1 MTIEDNGFLG
11 ELRLGRR
18 LTTTARVAVRGLA
31 VILGLLFLVPSRIFE
46 QVGVISAGASLLAVG
61 IVGLTLLSVFELLGG
76 SSERAGTYTLIH
88 ETLGGPT
95 GFLAGWLLLAGSIA
109 LTAALLKISTHSFV
123 LLFPQLAQSASM
135 ISLGTF
141 GALVLVQLFHLLPR
155 RELLRPVVSV
165 LLLMMVIILLSNVI
179 AIRSRPDDT
188 QLPLVSGE
196 FMRAV
201 ALSVVLYAGL
211 EAILTSRRQ
220 IQDQAGNLP
229 QGLIIT
235 LIFSGLGFASIQLL
249 TAGIPLSSM
258 IAGETRLL
266 VGLASTG
273 ATPSSLV
280 YGTASVAALLA
291 ANGCLMTAARQLYA
305 LSRRGALPSWMA
317 RIRPPFR
324 VPPWSFIV
332 LVVLSVPLL
341 WFAPSDI
348 LFSAASGAF
357 LIPMFMLNLA
367 AIYSRRKEPDRRR
380 IFVMPFYPL
389 IPAISVAVNVALL
402 LALPTNGLLA
412 LGGWFAVG
420 LLIFFAYA
428 RTNLVEAQQGLL
440 VFGQEPQQEKPE
452 GSYRI
457 LVPLSAGPE
466 RHLMLGL
473 ATAMARQTGGELIPL
488 QVIPTADPLAIEE
501 GRRIAR
507 ERNTLFQWS
516 TRVATKSSVPT
527 FPITRLARS
536 VHDGILDTATEE
548 HCDLIFLFWSEA
560 SAQRGVRMGQVLDPV
575 IRLAPCDVA
584 VVAVHPEHLGGL
596 VGEQANRMRTKAG
609 PGTTRESIPTLQIER
624 ILVPTAGGPHAPLAT
639 RLALLL
645 ARESNATTRVVYVAD
660 PQATEKELADGQ
672 ARIQQTLTAMREQ
685 MKDLPIVDVQPS
697 GTDTLPIESQVVTS
711 DSVVDGIAQAGA
723 ESDLVFIGASE
734 ESLIDQVL
742 LGTVPEQVARA
753 CPSPVLMVKRF
764 RGLHRFWLQRLWN
777 ALFGALPTLSRTE
790 QVEVYKQ
797 VRREARPDVDFFIM
811 MGLSAVIATY
821 GLLQDSAAVII
832 GAMLVAPLFTPIL
845 ALSLA
850 IVQGD
855 MRLIWLAVEA
865 ALKGIALAIGIAV
878 LLTAISPLQIVTHE
892 ISSRIA
898 PNLFD
903 LAVALASG
911 AAGAYAVAR
920 KDVAA
925 ALPGVAIAAALVP
938 PLGVVGVGMAVGDAG
953 ITWGGGLLFTTNLIA
968 ITLSSSLTLI
978 LLGFRPAP
986 SPQRA
991 ARLRFGLVISL
1002 ILLTAITIPLAAIFV
1017 GSVRE
1022 SVTQQTIDQVLTQHS
1037 ITLEDFEVMG
1047 FDFEDQGDHLTVTTT
1062 VQARAFISTSTAEH
1076 IREELSQAL
1085 NRPVHLQ
1092 VLSIPIM
1099 EIDIPAP

>member
-1 MTIEDNGFLG
+1 
-11 ELRLGRR
+11 
-18 LTTTARVAVRGLA
+18 
-31 VILGLLFLVPSRIFE
+31 VPGRIFE
-46 QVGVISAGASLLAVG
+46 QVGVISTGASLLAMV

-76 SSERAGTYTLIH
+76 SSEQAGTYTLIH
-88 ETLGGPT
+88 ETLGGPI
-95 GFLAGWLLLAGSIA
+95 GFLAGWLLLAGSVA
-109 LTAALLKISTHSFV
+109 LSVALLKISTNSF
-123 LLFPQLAQSASM
+123 LMFFPQLKQSVS
-135 ISLGTF
+135 IITLGVF
-141 GALVLVQLFHLLPR
+141 AALVLIQLFHLLPR
-155 RELLRPVVSV
+155 RELLRPVVIV
-165 LLLMMVIILLSNVI
+165 LLLMIGIIILSNI
-179 AIRSRPDDT
+179 IGIQSRADDA
-188 QLPLVSGE
+188 QLALVSGE

-229 QGLIIT
+229 QGLIVT

-249 TAGIPLSSM
+249 TTGVPLSDSL
-258 IAGETRLL
+258 AGDTRLL
-266 VGLASTG
+266 VGLAETG
-273 ATPSSLV
+273 ATSRGIV
-280 YGTASVAALLA
+280 FGTASLAALVA

-305 LSRRGALPSWMA
+305 LSRRGGLPSRIA
-317 RIRPPFR
+317 RVHPPFR

-332 LVVLSVPLL
+332 LVALIVPPLL
-341 WFAPSDI
+341 WAPSDI
-348 LFSAASGAF
+348 LLPAAASAF
-357 LIPMFMLNLA
+357 LIPMFLLNIA
-367 AIYSRRKEPDRRR
+367 AIYSRRAEPDRRR

-389 IPAISVAVNVALL
+389 IPAISVAVTAALL
-402 LALPTNGLLA
+402 LALPTSGLLA
-412 LGGWFAVG
+412 SGGWLAVG

-548 HCDLIFLFWSEA
+548 QCDLIFLFWSE
-560 SAQRGVRMGQVLDPV
+560 SSTQRGVRMGQVLDPV
-575 IRLAPCDVA
+575 IRLAPCDIA
-584 VVAVHPEHLGGL
+584 VVAVHPENLRGL
-596 VGEQANRMRTKAG
+596 VGDMANRKRKKAG
-609 PGTTRESIPTLQIER
+609 PGTIGESIPTLQIER

-645 ARESNATTRVVYVAD
+645 ARESNATTRVVYVAN
-660 PQATEKELADGQ
+660 PQATEEELAGGQ

-685 MKDLPIVDVQPS
+685 MEDLPLVDVQYS
-697 GTDTLPIESQVVTS
+697 AIETLPIESYVVTS
-711 DSVVDGIAQAGA
+711 ESVVDGIAQAGA

-753 CPSPVLMVKRF
+753 CPSPVLVVKRF
-764 RGLHRFWLQRLWN
+764 RGLRRFWLQRLWN
-777 ALFGALPTLSRTE
+777 ALFGALPTLSRPE
-790 QVEVYKQ
+790 QVDVYKQ
-797 VRREARPDVDFFIM
+797 VRRGARPDVDFFVM

-855 MRLIWLAVEA
+855 MRLLRLAVEA
-865 ALKGIALAIGIAV
+865 ALKGIALAIGISV
-878 LLTAISPLQIVTHE
+878 LLTAISPLRIVTHE
-892 ISSRIA
+892 ISSRIT

-938 PLGVVGVGMAVGDAG
+938 PLGVVGVGMAIGDVG

-1017 GSVRE
+1017 RSVRE
-1022 SVTQQTIDQVLTQHS
+1022 SVMQQTIDQVLTEHS
-1037 ITLEDFEVMG
+1037 LELEDFEVMS
-1047 FDFEDQGDHLTVTTT
+1047 FEFEDQGDHLAVTAT
-1062 VQARAFISTSTAEH
+1062 VQARAFISTATAEH
-1076 IREELSQAL
+1076 IREDLSQAL
-1085 NRPVHLQ
+1085 DRAVHFH
-1092 VLSIPIM
+1092 VLSIPVM
-1099 EIDIPAP
+1099 EIDLPAQ